1 LADLDIDAI
10 NSAFDAEVR
19 AGRLT
24 YTDASWNTGA
34 PNIDRWLRSRGSQAN
49 HIHHINARDSEGK
62 TRLELESRRSLLRLY
77 RFLRQQPGLE
87 TLVIDQLAPECGV
100 RETATIQGKC
110 AVTVEDY
117 TSGRV
122 WDDAVCYSFYPVDL
136 HKSSGGGLQCEPLVE
151 GVVPTIPRGA
161 LLPADSSNFLVAGR
175 CIASDRLANSAL
187 RVQATC
193 MATGQAAGAIAALSA
208 STGVDPEE
216 LPIADVHQLLRE
228 HSAIVPVA
236 RSLQT

>member
-1 LADLDIDAI
+1 M
-10 NSAFDAEVR
+10 S
-19 AGRLT
+19 
-24 YTDASWNTGA
+24 
-34 PNIDRWLRSRGSQAN
+34 
-49 HIHHINARDSEGK
+49 SELITK
-62 TRLELESRRSLLRLY
+62 CESRNSGKLWAIRKTSSFSIWASL
-77 RFLRQQPGLE
+77 PIE
-87 TLVIDQLAPECGV
+87 VVSIHDVGV

-117 TSGRV
+117 TSGRI

-136 HKSSGGGLQCEPLVE
+136 HRSSGGGLQCEPLVE

-208 STGVDPEE
+208 STGVDPDE